1 MAYGR
6 KFRNVVILAK
16 IETTK
21 GTDAVPTGAANAM
34 LPVGEV
40 SMTPIDAER
49 VQRAVIRGF
58 FGAPDSLLGSSW
70 MSLRFSIEAQ
80 GSGAAGTAPAW
91 GALLRACGFAE
102 TVTAATRVDYTPVS
116 TALEGVSIYAYA
128 DGAEHKFIGAVGT
141 VNVSMGVGG
150 IPLLNFEFVA
160 PYVAPSAVSN
170 PTPTLTN
177 WKVPLLVNDANTSD
191 LVLGGA
197 YSAGAISGGTPYVSG
212 GLEFDLAN
220 QISRR
225 ELIGAKDVVIADR
238 NVTGTIKTLDLTVAQ
253 EIALHALIT
262 GNTPT
267 SIGMVHGTQA
277 GYKVLMFFTAAKL
290 LNINPVNL
298 EGVWTSDVPFE
309 APPSAGNDDMRIVAL

>member
-1 MAYGR
+1 MSFER
-6 KFRNVVILAK
+6 KFRNVILLAK
-16 IETTK
+16 IETVK

-40 SMTPIDAER
+40 SITPIDATR
-49 VQRAVIRGF
+49 VPRNVIRGY

-70 MSLRFSIEAQ
+70 MSIRFSVEAQ

-141 VNVSMGVGG
+141 CNGSMGVGG
-150 IPLLNFEFVA
+150 IPLLNFEFVGAYLA
-160 PYVAPSAVSN
+160 PTAVSN
-170 PTPTLTN
+170 PTPTLTS
-177 WKVPLLVNDANTSD
+177 WKVPSLVNDANTAD
-191 LVLGGA
+191 LVLGGS
-197 YSAGAISGGTPYVSG
+197 YSAGAISGGTSYVSG

-225 ELIGAKDVVIADR
+225 ELIGAKDVQVVDR
-238 NVTGTIKTLDLTVAQ
+238 NTTGTIKTLDLTVAQ
-253 EIALHALIT
+253 EITLHGLIT

-267 SIGMVHGTQA
+267 SIGMVHGTSA
-277 GYKVLMFFTAAKL
+277 GYKVLVFFTAAKL